1 MKQNHQVPACIKVRG
16 ARVHN
21 LKNIDVDV
29 PLNRMV
35 GLIAERTKT
44 NYKTKVLRTFLFIE
58 KKSSQVYK

>member
-1 MKQNHQVPACIKVRG
+1 MPEQIKVCG
-16 ARVHN
+16 AWVHN